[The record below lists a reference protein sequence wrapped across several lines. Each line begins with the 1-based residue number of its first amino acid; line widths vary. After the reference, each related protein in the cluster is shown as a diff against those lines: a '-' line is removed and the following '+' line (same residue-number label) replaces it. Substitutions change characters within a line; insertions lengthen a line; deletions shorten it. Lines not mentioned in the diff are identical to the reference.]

1 MKAIITNASEVR
13 IDGQQSVV
21 FDIQDGKTIIASS
34 QSLSGD
40 VETIQDQI
48 KQMLNDYDAKLKSI
62 KRLKVGDV
70 VNQ

>member
-13 IDGQQSVV
+13 IDGQQSVS
-21 FDIQDGKTIIASS
+21 FDILDKDSVVASS
-34 QSLSGD
+34 TLDGD
-40 VETIQDQI
+40 VDSLKDQI
-48 KQMLNDYDAKLKSI
+48 KQMLNDYDAKLRSI